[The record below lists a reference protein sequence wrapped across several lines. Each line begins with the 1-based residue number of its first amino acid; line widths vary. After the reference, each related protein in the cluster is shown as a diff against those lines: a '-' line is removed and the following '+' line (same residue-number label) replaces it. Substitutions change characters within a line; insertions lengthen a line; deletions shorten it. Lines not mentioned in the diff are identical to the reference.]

1 MEASLESKALCASL
15 DRFDLPRAIAHV
27 GTDTFIAWNQAFLE
41 RTGFSSETIRIAG
54 INKRLTL
61 AEPIQKEIEA
71 LGDLPDNM
79 EIASCVLTCPSKEG
93 FVTGG
98 AVKNAE
104 GYLFLMLDV
113 SEPVAGVFAHGQTL
127 GREQERARIRQLIH
141 DALSPQLLVALFAI
155 TGAKAKAEEK
165 GHEEAKDLARAMTAL
180 EEGIDNIVRALEK
193 PG

>member
-1 MEASLESKALCASL
+1 MEASLESRALCASL
-15 DRFDLPRAIAHV
+15 DRFGLPRAVAHV

-61 AEPIQKEIEA
+61 AEPVQKEIEA

-79 EIASCVLTCPSKEG
+79 EIASCVLSCPSQEG

-98 AVKNAE
+98 AVKNTG
-104 GYLFLMLDV
+104 GYLFLMLDAR
-113 SEPVAGVFAHGQTL
+113 EPVAEVFAHGQTV
-127 GREQERARIRQLIH
+127 GREQERERVRRLLH

-165 GHEEAKDLARAMTAL
+165 GHEEAKELARAMRAL
-180 EEGIDNIVRALEK
+180 EQGIDNIVRALEK
-193 PG
+193 PC